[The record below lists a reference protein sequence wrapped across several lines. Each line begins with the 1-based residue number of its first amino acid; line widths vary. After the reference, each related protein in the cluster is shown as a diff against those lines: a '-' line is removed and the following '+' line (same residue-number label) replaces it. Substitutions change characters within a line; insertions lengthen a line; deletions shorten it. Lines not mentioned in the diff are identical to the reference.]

1 MSVAKTIA
9 AVSGYCR
16 SDLSK
21 HLTKTVVTDG
31 DGFLLQPGSDIIRLM
46 MDLCTKFSVLLA
58 VEGSRLIARLVTWK
72 LDLFD

>member
-31 DGFLLQPGSDIIRLM
+31 FLLQPGSDIIRLM
-46 MDLCTKFSVLLA
+46 MDLCTKFSVLLV